1 MGTINKNISIS
12 SFVFS
17 SKDNDVLIKGTEHQG
32 LLSFD
37 SEFVISQSQ
46 LNALIN
52 QLQKNNEDFQIE
64 NHLNSE
70 RVDYDEELYFADF
83 NQLADKNVHLSFT
96 NYSPNYKQI
105 RA

>member
-1 MGTINKNISIS
+1 MGTINKNISIL

-17 SKDNDVLIKGTEHQG
+17 SKENDVLVKGTEHQG

-37 SEFVISQSQ
+37 SEFIISQSQ
-46 LNALIN
+46 LNSLIN
-52 QLQKNNEDFQIE
+52 QLQKNNADFQIE
-64 NHLNSE
+64 NYLNSE
-70 RVDYDEELYFADF
+70 RVDYDEELFFADF
-83 NQLADKNVHLSFT
+83 DKLTNNNVQLRFA